1 VKTTGNGIYMT
12 IDNKIRQIA
21 EAGGADFFG
30 IADMA
35 RARAEVLRQGGEQIA
50 SYPRAV
56 SIGIRLFD
64 EIVDRLP
71 DRGQRAVAVSYRHHC
86 YDVIND
92 RLDDLASRIAGEL
105 QRAGYR
111 AYPVPSSQRADDE
124 RICAIFSHKL
134 AAHLAGLGWIG
145 KSCLLVTP
153 EAGPRARFITVLTD
167 APLEAGTPMDPACG
181 DCTECVDTCPV
192 SAFTGRLFREDEP
205 REARYDA
212 RKCEAYFKTLE
223 KPGIPAV
230 CGMCLYA
237 CPHGRK

>member
-1 VKTTGNGIYMT
+1 MALQE
-12 IDNKIRQIA
+12 KIRQIA
-21 EAGGADFFG
+21 MAEGADFFG
-30 IADMA
+30 VADLGLA
-35 RARAEVLRQGGEQIA
+35 KDEVVRQGGMGLA
-50 SYPRAV
+50 VYPRAV

-71 DRGQRAVAVSYRHHC
+71 DRDRMDVAVSYRHHC

-92 RLDDLASRIAGEL
+92 RLDDIASRVAGEL

-111 AYPVPSSQRADDE
+111 AYPVPSSKRVDSE
-124 RICAIFSHKL
+124 RICALFSHKL
-134 AAHLAGLGWIG
+134 AAHLAGIGWIG

-153 EAGPRARFITVLTD
+153 EHGPRVRFTSVLTD
-167 APLEAGTPMDPACG
+167 APLEAGVPMDVACG
-181 DCTECVDTCPV
+181 ECTECVDACPV
-192 SAFTGRLFREDEP
+192 SAFTGRAFREDEH

-212 RKCEAYFKTLE
+212 RKCEAYFSEME
-223 KPGIPAV
+223 KQGRPAV